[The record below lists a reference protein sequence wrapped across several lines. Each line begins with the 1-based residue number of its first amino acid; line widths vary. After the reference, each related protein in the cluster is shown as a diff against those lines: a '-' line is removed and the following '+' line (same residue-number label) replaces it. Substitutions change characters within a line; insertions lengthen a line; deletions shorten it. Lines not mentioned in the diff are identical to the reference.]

1 MPVAEPGFYTYMGC
15 GIEVE
20 SDPNVVREGLF
31 LTPLPT
37 PRRSIPACDQILT
50 VEQHVV
56 GDGVDIMVSLARLQ
70 YENVLTIL
78 VEADWDCDG
87 SNVSTSATSR

>member
-50 VEQHVV
+50 VVQHVV
-56 GDGVDIMVSLARLQ
+56 GDGADIMVSLARFQ
-70 YENVLTIL
+70 YEIVGAMYPPQQPLDEHVFKVL
-78 VEADWDCDG
+78 VRED
-87 SNVSTSATSR
+87 